1 MVAHTY
7 NPGIGEKVRRIQ
19 SLKAIWTTH
28 QNYLKN
34 FKVCLFMK
42 FIAVQIV
49 FEFMYEKLS

>member
-7 NPGIGEKVRRIQ
+7 NPGIGEKVRRNQ